1 MNLDR
6 DKLVKEIFADALE
19 KATEAERAAYLA
31 QACGND
37 AQLRQHVE
45 ALLQAHE
52 KAGAFLEQAPV
63 APAKPGLA
71 GGETEP
77 AKAGTPNGPG
87 PTVILSTPL
96 TEKPGDRIGH
106 YKLREKIGE
115 GGCGVVYVAE
125 QVEPVRRRVALKV
138 IKLGMDTKSVIARFE
153 AERQALALMDHP
165 NIAKV
170 LDAGTTETGRPYFV
184 MELVRG
190 IRITDYCDQN
200 KLSTPERLD
209 LFMQVCHAVQHAH
222 QKGIIHRDI
231 KPSNILVT
239 LHDGVPVPKVIDFG
253 IAKATEGRLT
263 DLTVYTELHQFIGT
277 PAYMSPEQAEMSGLD
292 IDTRSDIY
300 SLGVLLYE
308 LLTGKTPFDPEKLL
322 QSGLD
327 AMRRTIRE
335 QEPPRPSTRLST
347 MLDADLTA
355 VAQRHGAE
363 PPRLIHLIRG
373 DLDWITMKALEKDR
387 TRRYETAN
395 GLALDLERHLKN
407 ETIIARPPSSAY
419 RFQKLVQR
427 NKLAFAAAAV
437 VSGVL
442 ILGVI
447 ASTWQAVRATRARL
461 EAVEA
466 RNHEQG
472 LREAAQQ
479 AQANEVQM
487 RERAEKQELEARQ
500 RAYASD
506 MLVAKQALDGN
517 NLGRAQDLLNRQ
529 RPQPGQRDLR
539 GWEWRYLWQ
548 QCHSD
553 ALFTLCQKSSEI
565 ESLAVSQ
572 DGQWLAIGQARGGIS
587 VWDLRTRQQ
596 VFQLAEGSIVYAV
609 FSPTEPLL
617 AFTSSAFSALG
628 EERDTLR
635 LWNAATRQMIGE
647 FPLNSRCMGLAFS
660 KDGRTLVTSTSS
672 FATEGRITLW
682 RIPEGTEVASYPSE
696 QLDMTAGTSFA
707 ATPDLSLAAYALQ
720 SGKGGFVSQS
730 GRRLCVI
737 DLRNGKELWTATA
750 GKEYVT
756 AVAFSPDGKTLASAA
771 GFAESDIRLWD
782 VASGKEIGRLEGHGS
797 WVSSL
802 VFWPD
807 GKKLASS
814 SADQTI
820 RIWDVASQKCLDV
833 LRGHRLEV
841 WRLALLPD
849 HTTLVSG
856 SKDGAVCFWDTS
868 VSHSHET
875 RITLPEPMTAW
886 RFTPDSQSV
895 VTSDLQGRVTR
906 WGGRDFQQAETLFE
920 IGTNRYPGYDLLSSD
935 GRLLAVTT
943 TDNVL
948 QVWDLSRRRLW
959 REFPSP
965 TGTIWAQSFSDDDN
979 KLVTWS
985 GDDDM
990 FREWDLNSGREIHSW
1005 GVPAEY
1011 WTIASSPDQRLWLV
1025 ACYGADALF
1034 EDLVGGGGVKTNLD
1048 VQEISAGAFSP
1059 DGKLFAVAS
1068 DMGYARVWETATW
1081 REVVTLRGYL
1091 LSVASVAF
1099 SGDGKR
1105 LATGGGK
1112 EALKL
1117 WDTESWQEVL
1127 TLEGQGSLFSS
1138 TTFSP
1143 DGNVIGTMNAPNP
1156 VDIVQLWR
1164 APSWEEINAA
1174 EKSAP
1179 VPNP

>member
-1 MNLDR
+1 MNTDR

-19 KATEAERAAYLA
+19 KADAAERAAYLA

-170 LDAGTTETGRPYFV
+170 LDAGATETGRPYFV

-427 NKLAFAAAAV
+427 NKLAFTAAAL
-437 VSGVL
+437 VSGVMV
-442 ILGVI
+442 LGVI
-447 ASTWQAVRATRARL
+447 VSTWQAVRATHAK
-461 EAVEA
+461 
-466 RNHEQG
+466 
-472 LREAAQQ
+472 REALV
-479 AQANEVQM
+479 AQANEAKLRQQ
-487 RERAEKQELEARQ
+487 AEAEELAARQ

-506 MLVAKQALDGN
+506 MNVAKQALDGN
-517 NLGRAQDLLNRQ
+517 NLGRAQELLDRQ
-529 RPQPGQRDLR
+529 RPGPRQKDLR

-548 QCHSD
+548 QCRSD

-596 VFQLAEGSIVYAV
+596 VFQLAEGSVVYAV

-617 AFTSSAFSALG
+617 AFTSSAISGSG
-628 EERDTLR
+628 EPRNTLR

-647 FPLNSRCMGLAFS
+647 FPLNNECMGLAFS

-672 FATEGRITLW
+672 FGTEGRITLW
-682 RIPEGTEVASYPSE
+682 RIPEGTKVASYPSE
-696 QLDMTAGTSFA
+696 QADLGSGTSFA
-707 ATPDLSLAAYALQ
+707 ATSDLSLAAYGL
-720 SGKGGFVSQS
+720 QS

-737 DLRNGKELWTATA
+737 DLRDGKKLWTTNAA
-750 GKEYVT
+750 EEYVT
-756 AVAFSPDGKTLASAA
+756 ALAFSPDGKTLASAA
-771 GFAESDIRLWD
+771 GLKESDIRLWD
-782 VASGKEIGRLEGHGS
+782 VASGNEIGRLEGHGFY
-797 WVSSL
+797 VNSL

-807 GKKLASS
+807 GKKVASS

-820 RIWDVASQKCLDV
+820 RIWDVASRKCLDV
-833 LRGHRLEV
+833 LRGHREEV

-856 SKDGAVCFWDTS
+856 CKDGAVCFWDTS
-868 VSHSHET
+868 VSHSHEAK
-875 RITLPEPMTAW
+875 ITLPEPMTAW
-886 RFTPDSQSV
+886 RFAPDSHSV
-895 VTSDLQGRVTR
+895 VTSDLQGRVAC
-906 WGGRDFQQAETLFE
+906 WQSRDFQQAETLFE

-943 TDNVL
+943 ANNVL
-948 QVWDLSRRRLW
+948 QVWDISRRRLW

-979 KLVTWS
+979 KLLAWS
-985 GDDDM
+985 GDDNL
-990 FREWDLNSGREIHSW
+990 FREWDLDSGREVHSW
-1005 GVPAEY
+1005 RVPAEY
-1011 WTIASSPDQRLWLV
+1011 WAIASSPDQRLWLV
-1025 ACYGADALF
+1025 ACYGGDVLL
-1034 EDLVGGGGVKTNLD
+1034 EDLVGGGSVKRNLD
-1048 VQEISAGAFSP
+1048 AQEISAGAFSP

-1068 DMGYARVWETATW
+1068 SMGYARVWETATW
-1081 REVVTLRGYL
+1081 REVATLRGYL
-1091 LSVASVAF
+1091 LGVHSVAF

-1105 LATGGGK
+1105 LATGGGT
-1112 EALKL
+1112 EAVRL
-1117 WDTESWQEVL
+1117 WDTESWQDVL
-1127 TLEGQGSLFSS
+1127 TLDGQGSVFCS

-1143 DGNVIGTMNAPNP
+1143 DGNAIGTMSTAG
-1156 VDIVQLWR
+1156 IVHLWR

-1179 VPNP
+1179 VPGP

>member
-1 MNLDR
+1 MNTDR

-19 KATEAERAAYLA
+19 KANAAERAACLA

-37 AQLRQHVE
+37 AQLRQQVE

-52 KAGAFLEQAPV
+52 KAGAFLEQPPV
-63 APAKPGLA
+63 TALGVPSRLLRDGS
-71 GGETEP
+71 ETEP
-77 AKAGTPNGPG
+77 AKAGTPNAPG
-87 PTVILSTPL
+87 GTVVVSTPL
-96 TEKPGDRIGH
+96 TEKPGDRIGR

-125 QVEPVRRRVALKV
+125 QEEPVRRRVALKV
-138 IKLGMDTKSVIARFE
+138 IKLGMDTKAVIARFE
-153 AERQALALMDHP
+153 AERQALAMMDHP

-190 IRITDYCDQN
+190 IKITDYCDQN
-200 KLSTPERLD
+200 KLSTPERLA

-308 LLTGKTPFDPEKLL
+308 LLTGKTPFDPQELL

-335 QEPPRPSTRLST
+335 QEPLRPSTRLST
-347 MLDADLTA
+347 MVVADLTA
-355 VAQRHGAE
+355 LAQRHGAE

-395 GLALDLERHLKN
+395 GLAQDLERHLKN

-442 ILGVI
+442 VLGVLVS
-447 ASTWQAVRATRARL
+447 AWQAVRATHAKREAL
-461 EAVEA
+461 VAQAQAVE
-466 RNHEQG
+466 
-472 LREAAQQ
+472 
-479 AQANEVQM
+479 AQANEAKLRQQ
-487 RERAEKQELEARQ
+487 AEAEELAARQ

-506 MLVAKQALDGN
+506 MNVAKQALDEN

-529 RPQPGQRDLR
+529 RPGPGQKDLR

-548 QCHSD
+548 QCRSD
-553 ALFTLCQKSSEI
+553 ALFNLCQQSSEI
-565 ESLAVSQ
+565 YSLAVSQ
-572 DGQWLAIGQARGGIS
+572 DGQWLAMGEFYKGGLS
-587 VWDLRTRQQ
+587 VWDLRTRQELIR
-596 VFQLAEGSIVYAV
+596 LAESEILVRAA
-609 FSPTEPLL
+609 FSPTDPLL
-617 AFTSSAFSALG
+617 AFTCSTISSSG
-628 EERDTLR
+628 QGRTTLR

-647 FPLNSRCMGLAFS
+647 FRLDKYCAGLAFA

-672 FATEGRITLW
+672 SSEGQITLW
-682 RIPEGTEVASYPSE
+682 RMPEGTKLASYPSE
-696 QLDMTAGTSFA
+696 QYQPFTVSGFA
-707 ATPDLSLAAYALQ
+707 ATPDLSLAAYAYGPP
-720 SGKGGFVSQS
+720 SSQ
-730 GRRLCVI
+730 RIRVI
-737 DLRNGKELWTATA
+737 DLRDGKELWTAVA
-750 GKEYVT
+750 AKEYVS
-756 AVAFSPDGKTLASAA
+756 ALAFSPDGKTLASAC

-782 VASGKEIGRLEGHGS
+782 VATGKEIGQLEGHGS
-797 WVSSL
+797 WVGSL
-802 VFWPD
+802 VFWPE

-820 RIWDVASQKCLDV
+820 RIWDVASRKCLDV
-833 LRGHRLEV
+833 LRGHRQEV

-849 HTTLVSG
+849 DKTLVSG
-856 SKDGAVCFWDTS
+856 AKDGAVCFWDTS
-868 VSHSHET
+868 VTHPRQPH
-875 RITLPEPMTAW
+875 ITIPENVVNW
-886 RFTPDSQSV
+886 SFTPDSRSV
-895 VTSDLQGRVTR
+895 LTLDRQGQVSQWTGSDLQRKAPLLG
-906 WGGRDFQQAETLFE
+906 
-920 IGTNRYPGYDLLSSD
+920 IGTNFYNVFFSSD
-935 GRLLAVTT
+935 GRFMAVSFTNGVFHT
-943 TDNVL
+943 
-948 QVWDLSRRRLW
+948 WDLARRVL
-959 REFPSP
+959 SHQLTNT
-965 TGTIWAQSFSDDDN
+965 TGKVRFEGFLAGGS
-979 KLVTWS
+979 KLVTRS
-985 GDDDM
+985 MSDN
-990 FREWDLNSGREIHSW
+990 FFHEWNLTTGLEIQSW
-1005 GVPAEY
+1005 QAPASLSPIGV
-1011 WTIASSPDQRLWLV
+1011 SPDERLCV
-1025 ACYGADALF
+1025 AIGIR
-1034 EDLVGGGGVKTNLD
+1034 GGVVCRNLANESNPKVDLD
-1048 VQEISAGAFSP
+1048 VLEAFDPCFSP
-1059 DGKLFAVAS
+1059 DGKLFAVGS
-1068 DMGYARVWETATW
+1068 GMGYARVWETATW
-1081 REVVTLRGYL
+1081 REVATLHGVL
-1091 LSVASVAF
+1091 LSVQSAAF

-1105 LATGGGK
+1105 LATGGGN
-1112 EALKL
+1112 AILKL
-1117 WDTESWQEVL
+1117 WDTDNWQEVL
-1127 TLEGQGSLFSS
+1127 TLEGQGSWFAS
-1138 TTFSP
+1138 TKFSP
-1143 DGNVIGTMNAPNP
+1143 DGNAILAVNNAG
-1156 VDIVQLWR
+1156 VVHIWR

-1174 EKSAP
+1174 EKSALAP
-1179 VPNP
+1179 SP

>member
-1 MNLDR
+1 MNTDR

-19 KATEAERAAYLA
+19 KSDAAERATYLA

-37 AQLRQHVE
+37 VQLRQHVE
-45 ALLQAHE
+45 ALLKAHE
-52 KAGAFLEQAPV
+52 KAGAFLEQPPV
-63 APAKPGLA
+63 TALGVPPL
-71 GGETEP
+71 GGTETEP

-87 PTVILSTPL
+87 GTVVLSTPL
-96 TEKPGDRIGH
+96 TEKPGDRIGR

-125 QVEPVRRRVALKV
+125 QEQPIRRRVALKV
-138 IKLGMDTKSVIARFE
+138 IRLGMDTKAVIARFE
-153 AERQALALMDHP
+153 AERQALAMMDHP

-308 LLTGKTPFDPEKLL
+308 LLTGKTPFDPQELL

-347 MLDADLTA
+347 MLDVDLTA

-442 ILGVI
+442 VLGVI
-447 ASTWQAVRATRARL
+447 VSTWQAVRATHAKREAL
-461 EAVEA
+461 AAQAQAVEA
-466 RNHEQG
+466 QANEAK
-472 LREAAQQ
+472 LRQQ
-479 AQANEVQM
+479 AQAE
-487 RERAEKQELEARQ
+487 ELAARQ

-506 MLVAKQALDGN
+506 MNVAKQALDGN
-517 NLGRAQDLLNRQ
+517 NLGRAQALLDRQ

-548 QCHSD
+548 QCRSD
-553 ALFTLCQKSSEI
+553 ALFTLCQESSEI

-572 DGQWLAIGQARGGIS
+572 DGQWLAIGRARGGLS
-587 VWDLRTRQQ
+587 VWDLRMRQQ
-596 VFQLAEGSIVYAV
+596 VFQLAEGDIVYAV

-617 AFTSSAFSALG
+617 AFTSSGFSASG
-628 EERDTLR
+628 EARYILR

-647 FPLNSRCMGLAFS
+647 FPLNNECMGLAFS

-672 FATEGRITLW
+672 FGTEGQITLW
-682 RIPEGTEVASYPSE
+682 RIPEGTKVASYTSE

-720 SGKGGFVSQS
+720 SGKGGFASQR

-750 GKEYVT
+750 SKEYVT
-756 AVAFSPDGKTLASAA
+756 ALAFSPDGKTLASAA
-771 GFAESDIRLWD
+771 GFGESDIRLWD
-782 VASGKEIGRLEGHGS
+782 VASGREIGRLEGHGS

-820 RIWDVASQKCLDV
+820 QIWDVASQKCLDV

-849 HTTLVSG
+849 HTTLASG
-856 SKDGAVCFWDTS
+856 CKDGTICFWDTS
-868 VSHSHET
+868 VSHSHES
-875 RITLPEPMTAW
+875 RIILPELMTAW
-886 RFTPDSQSV
+886 RFTPDGQSV
-895 VTSDLQGRVTR
+895 VTLDLQGRVRR

-920 IGTNRYPGYDLLSSD
+920 IGTNRYLGYDLFSRD

-943 TDNVL
+943 TNNVL
-948 QVWDLSRRRLW
+948 QVWDLSRRRLR

-965 TGTIWAQSFSDDDN
+965 TGMMWAQSFSADDN
-979 KLVTWS
+979 KLLAGS
-985 GDDDM
+985 SDDNL
-990 FREWDLNSGREIHSW
+990 FREWDLDSGRESRSW
-1005 GVPAEY
+1005 RLPPAEY
-1011 WTIASSPDQRLWLV
+1011 WAIAFSPDQRLWLV
-1025 ACYGADALF
+1025 APCGADSLL
-1034 EDLVGGGGVKTNLD
+1034 EDLFAGGSAKTNLD
-1048 VQEISAGAFSP
+1048 AQEVYDGAFSS

-1068 DMGYARVWETATW
+1068 GMGYARVWETAAW
-1081 REVVTLRGYL
+1081 REVATLRGYL
-1091 LSVASVAF
+1091 LGVESVAF

-1127 TLEGQGSLFSS
+1127 TLDGQGSAFRPTASS
-1138 TTFSP
+1138 A
-1143 DGNVIGTMNAPNP
+1143 DGNAIGTMSASG
-1156 VDIVQLWR
+1156 IVHIWR
-1164 APSWEEINAA
+1164 APSWAEINAA

-1179 VPNP
+1179 APSQ